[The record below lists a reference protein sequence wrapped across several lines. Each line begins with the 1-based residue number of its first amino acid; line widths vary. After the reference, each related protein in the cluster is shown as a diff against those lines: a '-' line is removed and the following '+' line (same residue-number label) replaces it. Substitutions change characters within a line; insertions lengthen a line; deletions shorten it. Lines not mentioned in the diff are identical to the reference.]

1 MKDTHTTKETLRK
14 EINFLRY
21 EIITSILSLIANI
34 CISILLIRNGQFI
47 NTIPYLFIFII
58 LFILMVI
65 VLIKNIKE
73 YEITKAKLYLFKN

>member
-1 MKDTHTTKETLRK
+1 MKDTHATKETLRK

-21 EIITSILSLIANI
+21 EVITSILSLIANI

-47 NTIPYLFIFII
+47 NTIPYLLIFII